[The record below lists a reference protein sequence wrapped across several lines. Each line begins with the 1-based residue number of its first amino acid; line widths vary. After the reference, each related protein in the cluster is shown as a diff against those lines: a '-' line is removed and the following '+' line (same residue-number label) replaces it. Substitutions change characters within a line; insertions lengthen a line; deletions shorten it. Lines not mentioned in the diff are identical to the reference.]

1 VLMIFGGA
9 AMIDMEHMYRTPKH
23 ELITT
28 LGGPFVTFLLLLASI
43 GCGILC
49 VDHLPKDHFITMIFG
64 FLVYVNAILFV
75 FNAIPMFPMDGGRVL
90 RSLLGFFFK
99 PVFATKVAFMVC
111 FVLVPP
117 ISYILLT
124 QMGSFL
130 GAALVWFVLY
140 MGYKEYKH
148 VEKEESKRN
157 DSMDKYREILRKN
170 GYG

>member
-1 VLMIFGGA
+1 
-9 AMIDMEHMYRTPKH
+9 
-23 ELITT
+23 
-28 LGGPFVTFLLLLASI
+28 
-43 GCGILC
+43 
-49 VDHLPKDHFITMIFG
+49 
-64 FLVYVNAILFV
+64 
-75 FNAIPMFPMDGGRVL
+75 
-90 RSLLGFFFK
+90 
-99 PVFATKVAFMVC
+99 MVC